1 MLFYEDWVGEINDSL
16 KTKKPRLTVEY
27 KNGFKGTS
35 DQDKNKMTGWEVL
48 SANNTELE
56 IQLTF
61 SYPIW
66 VSQNIVPCFL
76 ELDFGD
82 G

>member
-35 DQDKNKMTGWEVL
+35 D
-48 SANNTELE
+48 
-56 IQLTF
+56 
-61 SYPIW
+61 
-66 VSQNIVPCFL
+66 
-76 ELDFGD
+76 
-82 G
+82 